1 MKNIYITSFL
11 LIISFASSFAQSD
24 SQKKRIRSSI
34 DKIGIDTLKVFLSN
48 QDFDRSVRVNNFLI
62 SNPDIRTSFVEDNIF
77 YKVYDIIDDEII
89 YGKTLNL
96 GSSFTIKSNSL
107 YNGGLLGLNLQGQGL
122 KAGVWDGGS
131 ARNTHNE
138 FPNNKVLN
146 MNFDS
151 FNFHATHVTGTVC
164 AQGLVSSLRGI
175 AFDSSVDS
183 YNWDDDL
190 TEMTN
195 ASSNGL
201 LVSNHSY
208 FIGSGGV
215 WMLGAYDSR
224 ARLFDALTFSSPFY
238 LPILAAGND
247 RNDYSDSTLGPYLN
261 QKGGYNLI
269 KGMAN
274 SKNVITVGAV
284 GQVSNYVNATSVQ
297 MSDFSSWGPTDDGR
311 IKPDVVAKG
320 VNVRSTLDTS
330 DTASGFLDGTSMASP
345 AVTGVALLLQQ
356 HYSNLNTNF
365 MRSSTLKGLILH
377 TARESGSSPGPDY
390 SFGWGLV
397 NAESAANLITN
408 VSSDLSLI
416 QENLLLNTSSYSI
429 NVYSDGNSPLLA
441 SICWTDR
448 PGTANNTQQVDPV
461 SSNLINDLDIRI
473 FKDGVQYFPWTLD
486 PANPFNPAVQNSDNF
501 RDNYE
506 RVEISTPTA
515 GVYQIV
521 VSHKGSLISGQQNYT
536 LIVSGINQS
545 ALNNSTFNA
554 NDLMSVYPNPANEIL
569 NIQSSIV
576 LDGAKVEI
584 FDMLGKNIYR
594 NALLN
599 NSIDI
604 SNFDSGIYMLNI
616 STDEGTTYVKKFIK
630 K

>member
-1 MKNIYITSFL
+1 MKKIYITCL
-11 LIISFASSFAQSD
+11 LFIISFTISSAQNQ
-24 SQKKRIRSSI
+24 SQKEIIVRSL
-34 DKIGIDTLKVFLSN
+34 DKKGIDTLKVFLSN
-48 QDFDRSVRVNNFLI
+48 EDLTRNVRVNNFLEL
-62 SNPDIRTSFVEDNIF
+62 NPNIQSSFVEDNVF
-77 YKVYDIIDDEII
+77 YKIYDIVDNEVI

-107 YNGGLLGLNLQGQGL
+107 YNGGSLGLNLQGQGL

-151 FNFHATHVTGTVC
+151 FNFHATHVTGTIC

-190 TEMTN
+190 TEMTT

-215 WMLGAYDSR
+215 WILGAYDSR

-247 RNDYSDSTLGPYLN
+247 RNDFSDSTLGPYLN

-284 GQVSNYVNATSVQ
+284 GQVSNYVNSTSVP

-320 VNVRSTLDTS
+320 VNVRSTLDSS
-330 DTASGFLDGTSMASP
+330 DSASGFLDGTSMASP
-345 AVTGVALLLQQ
+345 AVSGVALLLQQ
-356 HYSNLNTNF
+356 HYNNLNTNF
-365 MRSSTLKGLILH
+365 MRSATLKGLILH
-377 TARESGSSPGPDY
+377 TARESGSFPGPDY

-408 VSSDLSLI
+408 VSANLSLI
-416 QENLLLNTSSYSI
+416 QENLLTNTSSYSM
-429 NVYSDGNSPLLA
+429 NVYSNGNSPLMA
-441 SICWTDR
+441 SVCWTDR
-448 PGTANNTQQVDPV
+448 PGPSNNTQQVDPV

-473 FKDGVQYFPWTLD
+473 FKDGVEYFPWTLD

-506 RVEISTPTA
+506 RVEINTPTA
-515 GVYQIV
+515 GIYQIV
-521 VSHKGSLISGQQNYT
+521 ISHKGSLISGQQNYS
-536 LIVSGINQS
+536 LIVSGIDQS
-545 ALNNSTFNA
+545 ALTNSIFNS
-554 NDLMSVYPNPANEIL
+554 NDLISVYPNPASEIL
-569 NIQSSIV
+569 NVQSTLI
-576 LDGAKVEI
+576 LAGAQVEI
-584 FDMLGKNIYR
+584 YDMLGKNIYK
-594 NALLN
+594 NTLLN

-604 SNFDSGIYMLNI
+604 STFDTGIYMLNI
-616 STDEGTTYVKKFIK
+616 TTDEGTTYVKKFIK